1 MRLTPRRVIIP
12 QRQFWRRYLRRQ
24 FVSSVQINIHA
35 DKGSPIL
42 LFRNRYF
49 REQEHHNRVMLLL
62 FIYRYGILCIES
74 IGKICGNV
82 IIMLSF
88 YLTLIDEPSDKEKFT
103 EIYEHYK
110 GMMMQKAMSILHNSA
125 LAEEAVQESFIKIA
139 KNIFKI
145 SSPICS
151 KTASFI
157 VIIVRNT
164 SYDILRRE
172 KPDKNVLLDEEIS
185 AENIEMPDINEVLST
200 VGINFILE
208 VINKMDD
215 KGYIGSE

>member
-1 MRLTPRRVIIP
+1 MMLNTNKTANKK
-12 QRQFWRRYLRRQ
+12 
-24 FVSSVQINIHA
+24 SVQ
-35 DKGSPIL
+35 KS
-42 LFRNRYF
+42 YT
-49 REQEHHNRVMLLL
+49 RV
-62 FIYRYGILCIES
+62 FAVQY
-74 IGKICGNV
+74 KKCGNV

-110 GMMMQKAMSILHNSA
+110 GMMMQKAMSILHSSA
-125 LAEEAVQESFIKIA
+125 LAEEAVQESFVKIA
-139 KNIFKI
+139 KNILKI
-145 SSPICS
+145 SSPVCS

-172 KPDKNVLLDEEIS
+172 KPDKNVSLDEEIS

-200 VGINFILE
+200 VGLNFILE
-208 VINKMDD
+208 VINGMDD
-215 KGYIGSE
+215 KYRDALSLKYLYGYSNNEIAKLIGINEKNAGMRIYRAKAILKAKLEENGYAFK

>member
-1 MRLTPRRVIIP
+1 
-12 QRQFWRRYLRRQ
+12 
-24 FVSSVQINIHA
+24 
-35 DKGSPIL
+35 
-42 LFRNRYF
+42 
-49 REQEHHNRVMLLL
+49 
-62 FIYRYGILCIES
+62 
-74 IGKICGNV
+74 
-82 IIMLSF
+82 MLSF
-88 YLTLIDEPSDKEKFT
+88 YLTLINEPSDKEKFT

-110 GMMMQKAMSILHNSA
+110 GMMMQKAISILHSSA

-185 AENIEMPDINEVLST
+185 AEIIVQVALIPLEVLILQKRYLRN
-200 VGINFILE
+200 INHLIM
-208 VINKMDD
+208 V
-215 KGYIGSE
+215 

>member
-1 MRLTPRRVIIP
+1 
-12 QRQFWRRYLRRQ
+12 
-24 FVSSVQINIHA
+24 
-35 DKGSPIL
+35 
-42 LFRNRYF
+42 
-49 REQEHHNRVMLLL
+49 ML
-62 FIYRYGILCIES
+62 G
-74 IGKICGNV
+74 
-82 IIMLSF
+82 F
-88 YLTLIDEPSDKEKFT
+88 YLALIDNPSDKETFS
-103 EIYEHYK
+103 EIYNHYRD
-110 GMMMQKAMSILHNSA
+110 MMHQKAMSILHNRA
-125 LAEEAVQESFIKIA
+125 LAEEAVQESFLKIA
-139 KNIFKI
+139 KNISKI
-145 SSPICS
+145 SSPVCS
-151 KTASFI
+151 KTAAFI